1 MNYRNRTDAGRR
13 LAVALAALKGDNV
26 VVLALPRGGVPVA
39 AEIATALG
47 APLDLVLVRKIG
59 VPDQP
64 ELAMGAV
71 VDGEVPQVVR
81 NPEIIRAAGVDA
93 DAFNR
98 AMKAEL
104 AEIARR
110 RDLYLGSRP
119 RARIAGRVAIVV
131 DDGLA
136 TGATA
141 RAALRAVRGLN
152 PRHLILAVPVAAAAT
167 LAALAAEA
175 DAIVC
180 PEPQQRLHAVGS
192 FYDDFTQTT
201 DAEVR
206 AILAR
211 CPAGTATDGNGPG
224 PSA

>member
-1 MNYRNRTDAGRR
+1 MMFRDRVDAGRR
-13 LAVALAALKGDNV
+13 LATELAGYKGEDV

-39 AEIATALG
+39 AEIASALD

-71 VDGEVPQVVR
+71 VDGEVPLVVR
-81 NPEIIRAAGVDA
+81 IPQIIRSAGVDEA
-93 DAFNR
+93 TFERVVA
-98 AMKAEL
+98 AEL

-110 RDLYLGSRP
+110 RQIYLGDRP
-119 RARIAGRVAIVV
+119 RARLAGRVVIVV

-141 RAALRAVRGLN
+141 KAALRAVKQQDPKRLV
-152 PRHLILAVPVAAAAT
+152 LAIPVAAADS
-167 LAALAAEA
+167 LADFAEEA
-175 DAIVC
+175 DAVVC
-180 PEPQQRLHAVGS
+180 PEPQQRLDAIGHY
-192 FYDDFTQTT
+192 YDDFTQTS
-201 DAEVR
+201 DEAVQ

-211 CPAGTATDGNGPG
+211 CPAERAREGRGDAAG
-224 PSA
+224 S